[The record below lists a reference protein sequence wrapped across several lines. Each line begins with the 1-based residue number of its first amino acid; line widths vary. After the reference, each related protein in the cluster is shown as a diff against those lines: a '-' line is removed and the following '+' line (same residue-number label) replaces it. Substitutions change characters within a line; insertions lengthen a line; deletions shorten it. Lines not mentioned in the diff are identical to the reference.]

1 MFLCVYPISRIFLE
15 FLRDN
20 TKYFGF
26 SAGQI
31 NSIVFLI
38 LFIIVIL
45 VYKYKDKNKENL
57 DN

>member
-1 MFLCVYPISRIFLE
+1 MFFCVYPISRIFLE

-38 LFIIVIL
+38 LFIVVIL
-45 VYKYKDKNKENL
+45 VYKHENMNIENL